1 MKFLTSCPHVFMHV
15 FMSSCPSSL
24 CSSLQ
29 PRRNAVVQDKLI
41 FVIGSPRSGSTMLAR
56 MIGSHSLIY
65 NRPEP
70 HLLTPLAHLGYFA
83 KVDKAPYD
91 HILAAEAVREF
102 VGDLPG
108 GECDYVDACRAYA
121 DVLYSRMLATRPEK
135 RFFLDKTP
143 AYGLILDFIARL
155 YPGARYVVLTRH
167 PLAIFSSFAESF
179 FDGNYRI
186 AHEHNPITERYVPAI
201 ADFLRRRPAPVFH
214 VVYEQ
219 LVTDPETW
227 LRRIF
232 EFIGVAHEPS
242 AVNYGEHAHEEKGLG
257 DPIGVKQH
265 RRPTTA
271 SVDKWAVEIARD
283 PERLRLCREI
293 VARLDPAD
301 LEIWGHPLDTF
312 WKPLEAAGAAHLM
325 PRPRKLDRYRLERRL
340 IVLLREQVRRHPAL
354 RKPLARLRLAADV
367 LLRE

>member
-1 MKFLTSCPHVFMHV
+1 
-15 FMSSCPSSL
+15 
-24 CSSLQ
+24 
-29 PRRNAVVQDKLI
+29 VQDNLI

-83 KVDKAPYD
+83 NVDKAPFD
-91 HILAAEAVREF
+91 HILAAEALREL
-102 VGDLPG
+102 VHDLPG
-108 GECDYVDACRAYA
+108 GESDYVAACRAYA
-121 DVLYSRMLATRPEK
+121 DALYAGMLASKPGK

-143 AYGLILDFIARL
+143 AYGLVLDFIARL
-155 YPGARYVVLTRH
+155 YPQARYVVLTRH

-179 FDGNYRI
+179 FDGNYRV

-201 ADFLRRRPAPVFH
+201 ADFLRRKPAPVFH

-219 LVTDPETW
+219 LVADPEAW

-232 EFIGVAHEPS
+232 EFVGVPHEPG
-242 AVNYGEHAHEEKGLG
+242 AVDYGEHEHEQKGLG

-265 RRPTTA
+265 SRPTTA
-271 SVDKWAVEIARD
+271 SIDKWAVEIAAD
-283 PERLRLCREI
+283 PERLRLCRDI

-301 LEIWGHPLDTF
+301 LAVWGHPLETF
-312 WKPLEAAGAAHLM
+312 WQPLEAAGAANLA
-325 PRPRKLDRYRLERRL
+325 PRPKKLDRYRLQRRL

-354 RKPLARLRLAADV
+354 RKPLRQLRLAADV